1 MRIVPEDVERENETE
16 EIFKEKIDEKF
27 WKAMKGVKSQI
38 HNTQDKYPTFP
49 YTYILTATY
58 TKSKQYISKALKE
71 KRQRGLQEN
80 KEN

>member
-1 MRIVPEDVERENETE
+1 MVERENETE

-58 TKSKQYISKALKE
+58 TKSKQ
-71 KRQRGLQEN
+71 
-80 KEN
+80 